1 MMSSVDVLVKEAQGL
16 PEDLIMNAVAYLRFL
31 KFKLELESTKPQAP
45 LEEKKK
51 RRAGILKG
59 ILTIPA
65 SFDDPLDDFED
76 YM

>member
-1 MMSSVDVLVKEAQGL
+1 MMSVDVLVKEAQGL

-31 KFKLELESTKPQAP
+31 KFKLESTKPQA
-45 LEEKKK
+45 LHEGKKK